1 MNIFNKVTLKTLAK
15 NRTRTIVTI
24 VGIMLSTSLITA
36 VTTFTSSM
44 QNCLLQNAIAQS
56 GDWYGA
62 IHSVEKKEVDKLNA
76 NDKIS
81 QVTSTQNIGYSI
93 LKDST
98 NKNKPYL
105 YVIGIDNAFEKS
117 VAVHITSGRL
127 PQNSSEIMLPN
138 HLFENGG
145 IKNKLEDILELEI
158 GQRVLDGKNLDQDNG
173 TYNTKDGTSNNEEFI
188 VKEERTYTV
197 VGFYERPT
205 FEQYSAPGY
214 TAITVMDKTVTDSY
228 LYNSYFKLKNPK
240 DTSEFLSQYK
250 LKNINTEYNSR
261 VLVFLGVTQSSAYN
275 IAIGSILLIVI
286 LLIMGGSVLLIY
298 NAFAISVSERTKQ
311 FGLLSSIGATKR
323 QISRSVLF
331 EALFVSIIGIPLG
344 IILGIVGIGITLL
357 LIKDRLALMVT
368 GMFAGSVPLTLK
380 VSFWAIIAAVVTAIV
395 TVLISAWIPSKRAMK
410 VTAIQAIQQS
420 NDIKMNSKKLKTHKW
435 IYKVFGFEGA
445 LAQKNF
451 RRNKKK
457 YRATVIS
464 LFMSVVLFI
473 TASSLCMYVLE
484 ASSGTLSTNGYEI
497 CYYNV
502 QSEIKG
508 NDLSI
513 EQFTKKISELDGVKN
528 VSSVKQIYGE
538 LSVSNEIFSDEYMRQ
553 YKSVNKDGVLNTV
566 SVDINCIDDISFEKY
581 LKDNNLSKDK
591 YMNPEKSVL
600 IASSNMKIKDSET
613 GKTSNISM
621 LKQDKVKI
629 IAKLSKFD
637 DQGKNISYEDIELNI
652 GLSKDKLVMG
662 VYSNNG
668 NTISVMIPQCMIGT
682 VYKSDLFNNPPAIYV
697 ATNTHDSVA
706 EKIKTILKDN
716 NLPVNRLYDLAKEDE
731 YSKNMIFIIQVFAY
745 GFITLISLI
754 SVANVFN
761 TISTNILLRRREFA
775 MLKSVGMTKRGFNKM
790 MNFECILYGVK
801 SLLLGLPVS
810 IAITYYI
817 YKSIN
822 SGYEMPFTLPW
833 SAIGIAIFSVFAV
846 VFATMIY
853 SMRKIKKDNPID
865 ALKNENL

>member
-44 QNCLLQNAIAQS
+44 QNCLLQNAIVQN
-56 GDWYGA
+56 GDWYGG
-62 IHSVEKKEVDKLNA
+62 IHSVEKSEVDELNS
-76 NDKIS
+76 NDEIA

-93 LKDST
+93 LKDSI
-98 NKNKPYL
+98 NKSKPYL
-105 YVIGIDNAFEKS
+105 YVIGIDNTFKNLM
-117 VAVHITSGRL
+117 AVHITSGRL

-145 IKNKLEDILELEI
+145 IKNNLEDVLELEI
-158 GQRVLDGKNLDQDNG
+158 GQRVLDGKVLDQDNDF
-173 TYNTKDGTSNNEEFI
+173 YNTKDGTPNNEELI
-188 VKEERTYTV
+188 VKEKRTYTV
-197 VGFYERPT
+197 VGFYERPI
-205 FEQYSAPGY
+205 FESYSAPGY
-214 TAITVMDKTVTDSY
+214 TAITVMDKTVTDAY
-228 LYNSYFKLKNPK
+228 LYNSYFKMKDPK
-240 DTSEFLSQYK
+240 VTNEFLSQYESNK
-250 LKNINTEYNSR
+250 INTEYNSN
-261 VLVFLGVTQSSAYN
+261 VLTFLGVTESSAYN
-275 IAIGSILLIVI
+275 LTIGSILLIVI
-286 LLIMGGSVLLIY
+286 LLVMGGSILLIY
-298 NAFAISVSERTKQ
+298 NAFAISVNERTKQ
-311 FGLLSSIGATKR
+311 FGLLSSVGATKR

-344 IILGIVGIGITLL
+344 ITLGIAGIGITLL

-368 GMFAGSVPLTLK
+368 GMFGGTVPLTLK
-380 VSFWAIIAAVVTAIV
+380 VSLWAIIAAVVTAIV
-395 TVLISAWIPSKRAMK
+395 TVLISAWIPSKRALR

-420 NDIKMNSKKLKTHKW
+420 SDIKMKRKKLKTHKW

-473 TASSLCMYVLE
+473 SASSLCMYVLE

-497 CYYNV
+497 CYYKA
-502 QSEIKG
+502 QSEIKD
-508 NDLSI
+508 NELSS
-513 EQFTKKISELDGVKN
+513 EQLVKKISEIDGVKN
-528 VSSVKQIYGE
+528 VSSLSQIYGK
-538 LSVSNEIFSDEYMRQ
+538 LKVSNEIFTDEYMKQ
-553 YKSVNKDGVLNTV
+553 YTNVSGALNPATV
-566 SVDINCIDDISFEKY
+566 EVYKVDNLSFEKY
-581 LKDNNLSKDK
+581 LKENNLSKDT
-591 YMNPEKSVL
+591 YMNPEKPVL
-600 IASSNMKIKDSET
+600 IATSNIKIKDNET
-613 GKTSNISM
+613 GKISNISM
-621 LKQDKVKI
+621 LKEDKVKV
-629 IAKLSKFD
+629 IATISTFD
-637 DQGKNISYEDIELNI
+637 NQGKEINYEDIELNI
-652 GLSKDKLVMG
+652 GLTKDKLVMG
-662 VYSNNG
+662 IYLGNK
-668 NTISVMIPQCMIGT
+668 NTITVMIPQCMIGA
-682 VYKSDLFNNPPAIYV
+682 VYKSDLFSTASAIYI
-697 ATNTHDSVA
+697 ATDSHASVY
-706 EKIKTILKDN
+706 EKVKTLLKDN
-716 NLPVNRLYDLAKEDE
+716 NLVVNSLYDLAKDDE
-731 YSKNMIFIIQVFAY
+731 YNQNMIFIIQVFAY
-745 GFITLISLI
+745 GFVTLISLI

-775 MLKSVGMTKRGFNKM
+775 MLKSVGMTNRGFNKM

-822 SGYEMPFTLPW
+822 SGYEMPFILPW
-833 SAIGIAIFSVFAV
+833 NAIGIAVFSVFAV